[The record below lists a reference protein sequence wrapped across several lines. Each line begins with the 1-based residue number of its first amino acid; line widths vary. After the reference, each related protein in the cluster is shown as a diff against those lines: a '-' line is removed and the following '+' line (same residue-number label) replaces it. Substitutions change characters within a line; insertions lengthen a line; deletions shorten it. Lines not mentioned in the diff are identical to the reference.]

1 MPRFQLNFAARW
13 RPSACFAEGMIHHGI
28 TRNPFSPAP
37 AAPRIPSQAPPSPSS
52 SASAPATQAPS
63 FLANFT
69 GALGPAQPA
78 GTTPQPAATAP
89 QPAQPGS
96 PGYIPSLE
104 SVFGTENCWEAAPTG
119 IGPNGTYSY
128 NPIYFATQQ
137 TAQVVAKMLGGT
149 VVQVNAIAN
158 GGGFQQ
164 QEPNY
169 MVQMPDGRQFNAGLV
184 ANLYDHGYSQGF
196 INQEIAGML
205 NGL

>member
-1 MPRFQLNFAARW
+1 MAALGVLCGGHDPPRYYAESLQPGAGRAAHSVAG
-13 RPSACFAEGMIHHGI
+13 SALSILVCIRSGH
-28 TRNPFSPAP
+28 S
-37 AAPRIPSQAPPSPSS
+37 
-52 SASAPATQAPS
+52 APS

-137 TAQVVAKMLGGT
+137 TAQVVAK
-149 VVQVNAIAN
+149 
-158 GGGFQQ
+158 
-164 QEPNY
+164 
-169 MVQMPDGRQFNAGLV
+169 
-184 ANLYDHGYSQGF
+184 
-196 INQEIAGML
+196 
-205 NGL
+205 

>member
-1 MPRFQLNFAARW
+1 
-13 RPSACFAEGMIHHGI
+13 MIHHAV
-28 TRNPFSPAP
+28 TRNPFNPAP
-37 AAPRIPSQAPPSPSS
+37 PASRIPSQASQGPSPA
-52 SASAPATQAPS
+52 ASPAGAAPS
-63 FLANFT
+63 FLLNFT
-69 GALGPAQPA
+69 GALGS
-78 GTTPQPAATAP
+78 PQPATAP

-96 PGYIPSLE
+96 PGYIPTLE

-119 IGPNGTYSY
+119 SGPNGVYSY

-137 TAQVVAKMLGGT
+137 TAQVVAQMLGGT
-149 VVQVNAIAN
+149 VVQANAIAD

-164 QEPNY
+164 QQPNY

-184 ANLYDHGYSQGF
+184 ASLYDHGYSQGF